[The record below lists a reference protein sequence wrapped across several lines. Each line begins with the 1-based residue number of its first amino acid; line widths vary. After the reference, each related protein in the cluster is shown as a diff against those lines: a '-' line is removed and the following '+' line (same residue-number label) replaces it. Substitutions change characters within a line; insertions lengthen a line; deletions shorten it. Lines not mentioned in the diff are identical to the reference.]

1 MSDVADVAE
10 GPADRLA
17 APLWRLAS
25 RVLGDL
31 AASEAPA
38 PLAAVRAFTDAPSP
52 ARYLAATRVLR
63 EAERRHKLGVL
74 GRVMGDRRKQRGLD
88 VLTRVAGV
96 PPEVLDVLRE
106 LPVDPR
112 NGRRLALISDLLTAH
127 RLLESRAAGALRE
140 LQQSLGPVSPPTA
153 RGERRQRRRA
163 GATR

>member
-1 MSDVADVAE
+1 MIDVAE
-10 GPADRLA
+10 RLA

-31 AASEAPA
+31 AAGEVPA

-74 GRVMGDRRKQRGLD
+74 GHVMGDRRKERGLE

-96 PPEVLDVLRE
+96 PPELLEALRA

-112 NGRRLALISDLLTAH
+112 NGRRLAIISELLTAH
-127 RLLESRAAGALRE
+127 RLLEARAAGALRE
-140 LQQSLGPVSPPTA
+140 HRQALGPVSPSSA
-153 RGERRQRRRA
+153 LVERRQRRRA
-163 GATR
+163 AAAR